1 MIRRSGRWLPERFW
15 KETEM
20 AVYVIGAGFA
30 GCEAAYQLALRG
42 VCVKLVDM
50 KPQRFSPAHK
60 SDLFCELVCSNSFK
74 SSDVNTASGLL
85 KEELRQLGSL
95 VMKAADNCS
104 VPAGGALA
112 VDRDL
117 FAAYVTETLKS
128 MENVQISS
136 RTVGSIDEIASLPD
150 AEAVIIATG
159 PLTDEKLSEDI
170 IDRLGEGAL
179 SFFDAAA
186 PLIYKDSIDFN
197 KAFYASRYGK
207 GDSDYIN
214 CPMDQAE
221 YEAFYNALLSAEC
234 AHVKDFDNDCV
245 YEGCMPVEVMARRG
259 FDTLR
264 FGPLKP
270 VGIRDPETGSR
281 YYAVVQLRRD
291 DRNDTLYNMVGFQ
304 TRLKFGEQKRVF
316 GLIPGF
322 ENAEFARYGVMHKN
336 TYINS
341 PKILDA
347 AYRVAKKDFGGR
359 YGAAVF
365 FAGQITGVEGY
376 IESCSSGLV
385 SGINACCAVK
395 GLEPFVLPQTTQTGA
410 LAAYASGYSGE
421 DFQPMGAN
429 FGIMVP
435 AFSTS
440 DAKIRDKKRRREL
453 ISKQALNDVNNI
465 KTDRSDL
472 F

>member
-1 MIRRSGRWLPERFW
+1 
-15 KETEM
+15 M

-42 VCVKLVDM
+42 VLVKLVDM
-50 KPQRFSPAHK
+50 KPEKFTPAHK
-60 SDLFCELVCSNSFK
+60 SSLFCELVCSNSFK

-85 KEELRQLGSL
+85 KEELRQLGSV

-117 FAAYVTETLKS
+117 FAGYVTETLRS
-128 MENVQISS
+128 MENVQILS
-136 RTVGSIDEIASLPD
+136 RTVVSIEEIASLPD
-150 AEAVIIATG
+150 AEALIIATG

-170 IDRLGEGAL
+170 IRRLGEGTL

-186 PLIYKDSIDFN
+186 PLIYKDSIDFD

-214 CPMDQAE
+214 CPMNDTE
-221 YEAFYNALLSAEC
+221 YVTFYKALLSAQY
-234 AHVKDFDNDCV
+234 AQVKDFDDECV
-245 YEGCMPVEVMARRG
+245 YEGCMPVEVMAQRG
-259 FDTLR
+259 YNTLR

-270 VGIRDPETGSR
+270 VGITDPKTGAR

-316 GLIPGF
+316 GLIPGL
-322 ENAEFARYGVMHKN
+322 EHAEFARNGVMHKN
-336 TYINS
+336 TYIDS
-341 PKILDA
+341 PKILDGT
-347 AYRVAKKDFGGR
+347 YKVVKKEIGGSR
-359 YGAAVF
+359 NVSVF

-385 SGINACCAVK
+385 AGINACCAVK

-435 AFSTS
+435 VFSPE

-453 ISKQALNDVNNI
+453 ISRQALNDVNTI